1 LLFGY
6 FSARGQPGQGNGG
19 GPQQVFTC
27 LSQDIIAHETTHALL
42 DGMYRKY
49 LKSTNPDVLAFHE
62 AFADIVA
69 LLQRLALPELLR
81 HQIAL
86 SQGKIRTR
94 KTLLGSL
101 ATQFGQATG
110 ERDGLRE
117 AIGKTDE
124 NGEWK
129 EAETTGNEY
138 DASDEP
144 HTRGSVLVAAVF
156 DALLSIYERRTE
168 DLVRIATDG
177 TGVLKI
183 GAIHPDLVARLAEEA
198 TKAASH
204 VLRMC
209 IRALDYCPP
218 TDITFGEYLRAI
230 ITADFD
236 LVPNDDLGYRVAFIE
251 AFRKRGIPV
260 DEVRN
265 VSVESLLWRRE
276 QDEPQRLSSTFC
288 DELWAFRDEADAHAL
303 TRDREKIFHLER
315 AVRAKIHDALKKHFT
330 TDDGRSDAL
339 ILGLDSK
346 KSFEVHAAR
355 FATRVGPDGQ
365 LLTQAIITLLQEDH
379 ERQVFGENFEG
390 GCTIIAD
397 LSTQTVRYIIRKSII
412 SQTRFDRQKEFTL
425 AGGRF
430 GDRMAYFKVDEPFA
444 ALHIKGGY

>member
-1 LLFGY
+1 
-6 FSARGQPGQGNGG
+6 
-19 GPQQVFTC
+19 
-27 LSQDIIAHETTHALL
+27 
-42 DGMYRKY
+42 
-49 LKSTNPDVLAFHE
+49 
-62 AFADIVA
+62 
-69 LLQRLALPELLR
+69 
-81 HQIAL
+81 
-86 SQGKIRTR
+86 
-94 KTLLGSL
+94 
-101 ATQFGQATG
+101 
-110 ERDGLRE
+110 
-117 AIGKTDE
+117 
-124 NGEWK
+124 
-129 EAETTGNEY
+129 
-138 DASDEP
+138 
-144 HTRGSVLVAAVF
+144 
-156 DALLSIYERRTE
+156 
-168 DLVRIATDG
+168 
-177 TGVLKI
+177 
-183 GAIHPDLVARLAEEA
+183 
-198 TKAASH
+198 
-204 VLRMC
+204 MC

-236 LVPNDDLGYRVAFIE
+236 LVPDDDLGYRVAFIE

-276 QDEPQRLSSTFC
+276 QDEPQRLSSKFC

-315 AVRAKIHDALKKHFT
+315 AVRAQIHDALKTHFKNT
-330 TDDGRSDAL
+330 TEGAADAT
-339 ILGLDSK
+339 ILGLDGAK
-346 KSFEVHAAR
+346 GFEVHAAR

-379 ERQVFGENFEG
+379 DRQVFAENFEG

-430 GDRMAYFKVDEPFA
+430 GDRMAYFRVDEPFA